1 MPILPINNNK
11 NQTVTLFLSSTWQ
24 DFFGLIQ
31 PNVHRP
37 SLPRVP
43 IRLVSRGKKARANTR
58 PESPLTNESNLL
70 PDKSSPLR
78 IHPLA
83 SLPLFSRLCCSS
95 LCRLN
100 ITHSSPYLGFHLP
113 LHCLLLQGFLFFPSS
128 PHRSSLGPPPGGSPV
143 RSPSPPKSGAWRSWS
158 RTRKPAWRQWLPV
171 PARGQRRVRGSIA
184 PTRFWMRGL
193 RKVDVM

>member
-1 MPILPINNNK
+1 MKYIFLRKKKKRKEKGNYVATTSIIALLYELDKLDRNSFPVICLFCPLIITKIKPWHSSYLPR
-11 NQTVTLFLSSTWQ
+11 
-24 DFFGLIQ
+24 
-31 PNVHRP
+31 VHRP

-158 RTRKPAWRQWLPV
+158 RTRKPAWR
-171 PARGQRRVRGSIA
+171 
-184 PTRFWMRGL
+184 
-193 RKVDVM
+193 